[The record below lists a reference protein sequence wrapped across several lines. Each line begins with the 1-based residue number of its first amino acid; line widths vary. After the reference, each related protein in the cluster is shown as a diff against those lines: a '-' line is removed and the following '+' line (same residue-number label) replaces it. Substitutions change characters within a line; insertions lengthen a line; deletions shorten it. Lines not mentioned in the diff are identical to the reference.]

1 MKDAN
6 KKDITVD
13 IDAALEKKA
22 FGFDAKETVEEYAKD
37 QDGEIRLMKKKV
49 TVKFVPPDVSAI
61 KMLLERN
68 CPISEFSDE
77 ELEAEKQRLLD
88 LLEREKTASDNSKQ
102 KKTVKKT
109 AKTVKKTTKNKKVIT
124 AKTPN
129 K

>member
-1 MKDAN
+1 
-6 KKDITVD
+6 
-13 IDAALEKKA
+13 
-22 FGFDAKETVEEYAKD
+22 
-37 QDGEIRLMKKKV
+37 
-49 TVKFVPPDVSAI
+49 
-61 KMLLERN
+61 MLLERN